1 MIRLIQ
7 NVYGNG
13 SDEEGNGINM
23 SRSKSSGN
31 SKLGGLAGLCEV
43 LEKEEGGQKWK
54 AQNLVTDVPHESE
67 RVNVYCQEVTRLKEK
82 RSNKE

>member
-1 MIRLIQ
+1 VIRLIQ

-54 AQNLVTDVPHESE
+54 AQFSYRCTT
-67 RVNVYCQEVTRLKEK
+67 RVRKSKCVLPGSDSFEGKEK
-82 RSNKE
+82 Q